1 MKRRTRKKWTTDDD
15 NTLIAMR
22 KEGKTYKQVARKLK
36 CSRNAVAT
44 RVTKLRNKH
53 GDDII
58 HRGGVRQARVK
69 LKAERRNARVTRG
82 QEIVNSDS
90 HEWHSP
96 TDRSGRGHVTPPP
109 REGVFTDADYVQ
121 LTAECEKLSKRRD
134 ELLAELTEVGRQL
147 ANTRLE
153 VDDKNKQLKSQAR
166 HIIELASEQA
176 KLRNII
182 IEMVA
187 ERYSGE

>member
-1 MKRRTRKKWTTDDD
+1 MKGRTRKRWTTDDD

-69 LKAERRNARVTRG
+69 LKEEKKRNARVALEEKDDLLPPG
-82 QEIVNSDS
+82 VL
-90 HEWHSP
+90 P
-96 TDRSGRGHVTPPP
+96 TDRSGKGNVTPPP

-121 LTAECEKLSKRRD
+121 LMAECEKLSKRRD

>member
-1 MKRRTRKKWTTDDD
+1 MKGRTRKKWTTDDD

-53 GDDII
+53 GDDVI

-69 LKAERRNARVTRG
+69 LKAEKKRNARVALEEKDDLLPPG
-82 QEIVNSDS
+82 IL
-90 HEWHSP
+90 P
-96 TDRSGRGHVTPPP
+96 TDRSGRGQSLDTSPSVAHLSS
-109 REGVFTDADYVQ
+109 EIG
-121 LTAECEKLSKRRD
+121 KLKKRRD

-153 VDDKNKQLKSQAR
+153 VEDKNKQLKSQAR
-166 HIIELASEQA
+166 HILELASEQA

>member
-69 LKAERRNARVTRG
+69 LKAEKSKARVALKDADF
-82 QEIVNSDS
+82 V
-90 HEWHSP
+90 WLSP
-96 TDRSGRGHVTPPP
+96 TDRSGRGQSLDTSPSVAHLSS
-109 REGVFTDADYVQ
+109 EIG
-121 LTAECEKLSKRRD
+121 KLKKRRD

-153 VDDKNKQLKSQAR
+153 VEDKNKQLKSQAK

-187 ERYSGE
+187 ERFSGE

>member
-1 MKRRTRKKWTTDDD
+1 MKGRTRKRWTTDDD

-69 LKAERRNARVTRG
+69 LKAEKRNARVARG

-90 HEWHSP
+90 HEWHPP
-96 TDRSGRGHVTPPP
+96 TDRSGRGQSLDTSPSVAHLSS
-109 REGVFTDADYVQ
+109 EIG
-121 LTAECEKLSKRRD
+121 KLKKRRD